1 MIDASSLS
9 KAFGARSLFSDV
21 SLRID
26 KGDRLAL
33 VGRNGSGKTTLL
45 RILAEEENPDT
56 GEVRGRR
63 DSTVGYLPQEISLES
78 EEHLL
83 IFVENVAGE
92 LKSIQLEL
100 EDIHDKLAS
109 GEEDAALVERSG
121 NLQSRFE
128 ALGGYRLRSRAQQI
142 LSGLGFKEA
151 DFAKP
156 LSTFSGGWRMRA
168 LLGRILLTEPDV
180 ILLDEPTNHLDIVT
194 LEWLENFITSSRAG
208 FLIVSHDVSFL
219 DRVVN
224 GVFALE
230 RGGAVRSKGNYTKY
244 VTEREER
251 LRQRQAEFDRRQRK
265 RAEEER
271 FIERFR
277 AKNTKAKQ
285 VQSRIKKL
293 EREDPLVAP
302 MEDNASAPAIRFPQP
317 ERSGKDVVTVEG
329 VEAGYGDLIVYSS
342 LDFTLHRG
350 EKVAL
355 IGPNGAGKSTLLK
368 TMAGEVK
375 PRAGEVRYGH
385 NVSIGYFSQ
394 HQMELLNPKRTVL
407 EEVLA
412 LPGYRSEGEARSIL
426 GGFLFTGDDVEKRVS
441 VLSGGEKSRLVMA
454 LLLTQPGNLLLLDEP
469 TNHLDIDACETLK
482 RALIAYEGTVAVI
495 THDRDLINRVA
506 TRVVYVEDGVCTE
519 YIGNYDDY
527 LRARAR
533 LEDMNAEEVDAAG
546 VKRVHKGKE
555 ARREAAKAREEFAK
569 KTKALRKKVEK
580 YEDELSSREERKAE
594 IEKLLADP
602 EVYSDPV
609 RGRELGRERQYIIDE
624 LEIATSMWEEAALEL
639 EELELSFKGEM
650 ERG

>member
-1 MIDASSLS
+1 MIDASALS

-45 RILAEEENPDT
+45 KILAGEENPDN
-56 GEVRGRR
+56 GDVRGRR
-63 DSTVGYLPQEISLES
+63 DSAVGYLPQEIALES
-78 EEHLL
+78 EEHLI

-100 EDIHDKLAS
+100 EVIHERLAA
-109 GEEDAALVERSG
+109 GEEDAALVAQSG

-142 LSGLGFKEA
+142 LSGLGFVEE

-156 LSTFSGGWRMRA
+156 LSNFSGGWRMRA
-168 LLGRILLTEPDV
+168 LLARILLTEPDV

-194 LEWLENFITSSRAG
+194 LEWLENFINSSRAG

-230 RGGAVRSKGNYTKY
+230 LGGAVRSKGNYTKY
-244 VTEREER
+244 VSEREER
-251 LRQRQAEFDRRQRK
+251 LRLRQAEYERRQRK

-293 EREDPLVAP
+293 ERDEPIVAP
-302 MEDNASAPAIRFPQP
+302 MEDSFTAPAIRFPQP
-317 ERSGKDVVTVEG
+317 ERSGKDVVKVKG
-329 VEAGYGDLIVYSS
+329 VEAGYGDLTVFSS

-350 EKVAL
+350 EKVAF

-368 TMAGEVK
+368 TMAGEVS

-482 RALIAYEGTVAVI
+482 KALLAYEGTVAVI

-506 TRVVYVEDGVCTE
+506 TRVVYVEDGVSTE

-527 LRARAR
+527 LRAKAR
-533 LEDMNAEEVDAAG
+533 LEAGEEELEAAQ
-546 VKRVHKGKE
+546 KRVHKGKE

-569 KTKALRKKVEK
+569 RTKELRKKVEK
-580 YEDELSSREERKAE
+580 YEGDLATREDRKAE
-594 IEKLLADP
+594 IESLLADP
-602 EVYSDPV
+602 DIYSDPV
-609 RGRELGRERQYIIDE
+609 KGRELGRERQCIMDE
-624 LEIATSMWEEAALEL
+624 LEIVTSMWEEAALEL
-639 EELELSFKGEM
+639 EELELSFKEEM
-650 ERG
+650 ARG